1 MEIVKISEDKEKY
14 IPLLLVG
21 DEEEAMIMRYL
32 PRGEL
37 FVMRDGENALC
48 AAVVTDEGSGTAE
61 LKNISV
67 APEHQRRGHG
77 RAMMEFIERHCRGR
91 GFFELILGTGETPQT
106 LGFYESCGYSVFR
119 RKRDFFTKNYSR
131 PIIDNGVLL
140 RDMIYLKK
148 EL

>member
-14 IPLLLVG
+14 IHLLLIG

-67 APEHQRRGHG
+67 APEHQRRGH
-77 RAMMEFIERHCRGR
+77 CRGR
-91 GFFELILGTGETPQT
+91 GFSELILGTGETPQT

-140 RDMIYLKK
+140 RDMIYLRKK
-148 EL
+148 L

>member
-21 DEEEAMIMRYL
+21 DEEETMIMRYL
-32 PRGEL
+32 SRGVL
-37 FVMRDGENALC
+37 FVMRDGETALC
-48 AAVVTDEGSGTAE
+48 AAVVTDEGGGTAE

-67 APEHQRRGHG
+67 APERQRRGHG

-91 GFFELILGTGETPQT
+91 GFSELILGTGETPQT
-106 LGFYESCGYSVFR
+106 LEFYESCGYSVFR
-119 RKRDFFTKNYSR
+119 RERDFFSKNYSR

-140 RDMIYLKK
+140 RDMIYLRKK
-148 EL
+148 L

>member
-21 DEEEAMIMRYL
+21 DEEEPMIMRYL

-37 FVMRDGENALC
+37 FVMRDGETALC
-48 AAVVTDEGSGTAE
+48 AAVVTDEGGGTAE

-67 APEHQRRGHG
+67 EPEFQRRGYG
-77 RAMMEFIERHCRGR
+77 SAMMEFLESRCKGR
-91 GFFELILGTGETPQT
+91 GFSELILGTGETPHT
-106 LGFYESCGYSVFR
+106 LGFYESCGYFVYR
-119 RKRDFFTKNYSR
+119 RERDFFTKNYSR
-131 PIIDNGVLL
+131 PIIDRGVLL

-148 EL
+148 KL

>member
-32 PRGEL
+32 SRGVL
-37 FVMRDGENALC
+37 FVMRDGETALC
-48 AAVVTDEGSGTAE
+48 AAVVTDEGGGTAE

-67 APEHQRRGHG
+67 EPEFQRRGYG
-77 RAMMEFIERHCRGR
+77 SAMMEFLESRCKGR
-91 GFFELILGTGETPQT
+91 GFSELILGTGETPQT

-119 RKRDFFTKNYSR
+119 RERDFFTKNYSR
-131 PIIDNGVLL
+131 PIIDNGLLL
-140 RDMIYLKK
+140 RDMIYLRKK
-148 EL
+148 L

>member
-1 MEIVKISEDKEKY
+1 M
-14 IPLLLVG
+14 
-21 DEEEAMIMRYL
+21 
-32 PRGEL
+32 
-37 FVMRDGENALC
+37 
-48 AAVVTDEGSGTAE
+48 TDEGGGTAE

-91 GFFELILGTGETPQT
+91 GFSELILGTGETPQT

-119 RKRDFFTKNYSR
+119 RERDFFTKNYSR

-140 RDMIYLKK
+140 RDMIYLRKK
-148 EL
+148 L